1 MLPQSCS
8 PASGRLTEERVEGA
22 LSAPSGLGTWHLT
35 VGLDAAFQGAELP
48 VAVVDPDPCLAGAD
62 AREPASVKYFTEI
75 LQIGP
80 KGLAGHLV

>member
-1 MLPQSCS
+1 MPPPKLLAS
-8 PASGRLTEERVEGA
+8 PRLTEDRVEGV
-22 LSAPSGLGTWHLT
+22 LSSPSGLVTWHLT
-35 VGLDAAFQGAELP
+35 VRLDAAFQGTELP

-75 LQIGP
+75 LHIGP